1 MLCFLVESLHL
12 SLLSSVSSF
21 LVRFVQLQRFLSIRP
36 CVHLLFLFTQV
47 VVVVNE
53 ITGSCSG
60 NNCTFE
66 YSADQTPT
74 LTSISPDSGPGGPDG
89 TGTEITLGGT
99 GFSSNNDDNIVTIG
113 GSTCVIISS
122 STGSITCR
130 AGRYPFGY
138 LLLSTL
144 SLYLS
149 TC

>member
-1 MLCFLVESLHL
+1 M
-12 SLLSSVSSF
+12 
-21 LVRFVQLQRFLSIRP
+21 
-36 CVHLLFLFTQV
+36 
-47 VVVVNE
+47 VNE

-66 YSADQTPT
+66 YSADRTPT
-74 LTSISPDSGPGGPDG
+74 LTSISPDSGLGGPDG

-113 GSTCVIISS
+113 GSTCAIISS

-130 AGRYPFGY
+130 AGRYPCGY